1 MSVVQVVDVI
11 AVLDDLVPA
20 SLTLL
25 VLVLVLVHL
34 VFRIGHGGLREC
46 WYDSMRA
53 SAAGDDACHR
63 HDAQTRPG
71 SATDLTTMTFLA
83 FGHASPA
90 YRHRATPRAPRP
102 RHSLLSSTF
111 PEVGPRSRPK
121 PA

>member
-20 SLTLL
+20 SLT
-25 VLVLVLVHL
+25 VLMLVLVHL

-63 HDAQTRPG
+63 HDAQ
-71 SATDLTTMTFLA
+71 
-83 FGHASPA
+83 PA
-90 YRHRATPRAPRP
+90 QVRLRT
-102 RHSLLSSTF
+102 
-111 PEVGPRSRPK
+111 
-121 PA
+121 